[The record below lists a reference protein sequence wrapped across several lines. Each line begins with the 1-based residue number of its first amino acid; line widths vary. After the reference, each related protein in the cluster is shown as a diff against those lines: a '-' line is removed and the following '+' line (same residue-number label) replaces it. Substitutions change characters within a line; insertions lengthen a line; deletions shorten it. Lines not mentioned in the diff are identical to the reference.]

1 MNNVIIRSATVSDVP
16 YLTKTIIEAEKSGTT
31 ILSYSTIFGLNEEQ
45 VFSLISEMLLEEID
59 HCEISISSFLIAEIN
74 GKTAAALSGWLENAD
89 EIPSAVLKGNLL
101 NYYLPKECFI
111 QASLMSKYTKELH
124 FDYMPNTF
132 QIGAGYVSAE
142 YRGQK
147 LLGLLTRELIN
158 DLHFKNTSVTE
169 IYAQI
174 FNCNIP
180 SLKTYENEG
189 FTIIDGKESI
199 HEEIVNILPSPKKL
213 LLKKNLKP

>member
-59 HCEISISSFLIAEIN
+59 HCEISISSFLIAEVN
-74 GKTAAALSGWLENAD
+74 GKTAAALSGWLENVD

-124 FDYMPNTF
+124 FEYLENTF
-132 QIGAGYVSAE
+132 QIGAGYVSSE
-142 YRGQK
+142 FRGNK
-147 LLGLLTRELIN
+147 LLGLLTKQIIN
-158 DLHFKNTSVTE
+158 QLSLKYPTVTE
-169 IYAQI
+169 VYAQI

-180 SLKTYENEG
+180 SLKTYEKEG
-189 FTIIDGKESI
+189 FTIIDFKESN
-199 HEEIVNILPSPKKL
+199 HQEIIKILPSPKKL
-213 LLKKNLKP
+213 LLKKEI

>member
-124 FDYMPNTF
+124 FEYLSNTF
-132 QIGAGYVSAE
+132 QIGAGYVSSE
-142 YRGQK
+142 FRGNK
-147 LLGLLTRELIN
+147 LLGLLTKQIIN
-158 DLHFKNTSVTE
+158 QLSLKYPTVTE
-169 IYAQI
+169 VYAQI

-180 SLKTYENEG
+180 SLKTYEKEG
-189 FTIIDGKESI
+189 FTIIDFKESN
-199 HEEIVNILPSPKKL
+199 HQEIIKILPSPKKL
-213 LLKKNLKP
+213 LLKKEI

>member
-31 ILSYSTIFGLNEEQ
+31 LLSYSTIFGLNEEQ

-124 FDYMPNTF
+124 IEYLANTF
-132 QIGAGYVSAE
+132 QIGAGYVSSE
-142 YRGQK
+142 FRGNK
-147 LLGLLTRELIN
+147 LLGLLTKQIIN
-158 DLHFKNTSVTE
+158 QLSLKYPTVTE
-169 IYAQI
+169 VYAQI

-180 SLKTYENEG
+180 SLKTYEKEG
-189 FTIIDGKESI
+189 FTIIDYKESN
-199 HEEIVNILPSPKKL
+199 HQEIIKILPSHKKL
-213 LLKKNLKP
+213 LLKKEI